1 MAGLN
6 HKPAG
11 HASSLPPA
19 APRLN
24 RLFSS
29 GLEGLRAVAV
39 GFDVSDSTIERLIGE
54 EITLGDLESAK
65 PEDLKL
71 IKISEEQAEK
81 VFQALRNAP
90 KSASREPSLAPL
102 GRLAARAREFG
113 IPERTIKRLEE
124 RGVDDVEV
132 FDLKTRDLVKIGV
145 KLGPAIRVAKAIEAM
160 KSEDRS
166 AAPGLIKILETAR
179 LEVKRY
185 FDTLSRLGCSLE
197 SLIRLPSHDLQTLF
211 KTRAEIPRGHVIR
224 LIRAVEDLQKE
235 IAEEYFREGD
245 AYFFGVNH
253 RTRDVSRGSTLLKF
267 AAELGHACA
276 QGTCREFGL
285 WDRKKDSKRAAE
297 CYLRGAEQGHTAA
310 MNNIGCAYFGGYEGL
325 EEDKDEAFYWISKAV
340 KQSNERDGL
349 AGMAAC
355 YHYAVGVKEDHKA
368 AFTYYKKAAEA
379 GDAAAMAE
387 LGRCYQ
393 RGLGLRRKFFTD
405 AAKWYQASA
414 DLGCTQGLL
423 YLAEWYMND
432 EATEDDMETAF
443 NLWLKATEPDPVD
456 PDGVL
461 EACYQV
467 GRCYQLGEGIERD
480 MASAKKYYT
489 QAAKAGHEMAQ
500 SALED
505 LIEETRIE

>member
-355 YHYAVGVKEDHKA
+355 YHYAVGVKEVSNLNHAIHDHTLPLITLSIIRLYISTLPKTHSNTPCPSPESMSCLRTIRPRSHTTRKPQRLA
-368 AFTYYKKAAEA
+368 TQLPWPNLGGATREAWAFGESFSLMLLSGTKPRPTSVA
-379 GDAAAMAE
+379 
-387 LGRCYQ
+387 
-393 RGLGLRRKFFTD
+393 RKVCFT
-405 AAKWYQASA
+405 SRN
-414 DLGCTQGLL
+414 GT
-423 YLAEWYMND
+423 
-432 EATEDDMETAF
+432 
-443 NLWLKATEPDPVD
+443 
-456 PDGVL
+456 
-461 EACYQV
+461 
-467 GRCYQLGEGIERD
+467 
-480 MASAKKYYT
+480 
-489 QAAKAGHEMAQ
+489 
-500 SALED
+500 
-505 LIEETRIE
+505 